1 MGAVEPQGEAVMRW
15 RFGGG
20 PADSCRGKW
29 WAQCGVD
36 LYRLHKGPRGYT
48 AQGLTKEVDG
58 RHHTREYRTLYG
70 AKMGVAALVVVNDVL
85 DGDDPMPF

>member
-1 MGAVEPQGEAVMRW
+1 MRW

-20 PADSCRGKW
+20 PDDSCRGKW
-29 WAQCGVD
+29 WAQRGPD
-36 LYRLHKGPRGYT
+36 LYRLHKNPRGYS
-48 AQGLTKEVDG
+48 AQGLTREVDG
-58 RHHTREYRTLYG
+58 RYHTREYRTLYG